1 MCGRFIQERSHTEL
15 AGIFEAEA
23 LTDDPG
29 GRFNVAPTDPASIVV
44 ERDGRRAL
52 TTYRWGLVP
61 HWAADP
67 STAARH
73 INARAE
79 TLATSH
85 AFRDSFARRRCIV
98 PADGFYE
105 WRRLAD
111 RRQPFVIHRTD
122 NGSLALAGLWSGWRD
137 PSTGEVRRTFA
148 IVTTEANEAVAPLHD
163 RMPVVLPREAWA
175 TWLDSRAASRP
186 ADLGELQ
193 ALLQPAPTEWLEVF
207 AVQPLVNNVRNDGPE
222 LIRRLD
228 PQPDLVASMETLGL

>member
-15 AGIFEAEA
+15 AGIFDAVP
-23 LTDDPG
+23 LVDDPG
-29 GRFNVAPTDPASIVV
+29 GRFNVAPTDPASVVV

-61 HWAADP
+61 HWATDL
-67 STAARH
+67 SIGTRH

-85 AFRDSFARRRCIV
+85 AFRDSFTRRRCIV

-105 WRRLAD
+105 WRRLVD

-122 NGSLALAGLWSGWRD
+122 GATLGLAGLWSGWRD

-148 IVTTEANEAVAPLHD
+148 IVTSEANEAIAPLHD
-163 RMPVVLPREAWA
+163 RMPVVLPRDAWA
-175 TWLDSRAASRP
+175 TWLDPQRD
-186 ADLGELQ
+186 DLGELQ
-193 ALLQPAPTEWLEVF
+193 ALLQPAPAEWLEVF
-207 AVQPLVNNVRNDGPE
+207 AVQSLVNNVRNDGPE
-222 LIRRLD
+222 LVRRLD
-228 PQPDLVASMETLGL
+228 PQPQLVASADTLGL